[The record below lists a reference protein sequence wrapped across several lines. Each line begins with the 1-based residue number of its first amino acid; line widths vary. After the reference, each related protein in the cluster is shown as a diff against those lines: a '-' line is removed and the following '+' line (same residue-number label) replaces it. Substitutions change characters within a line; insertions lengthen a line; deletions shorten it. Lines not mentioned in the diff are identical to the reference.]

1 MNSIIKPCNSRE
13 DRFLRIFK
21 IAVMILSLTV
31 TVLWSLQSEISVC
44 PDERM
49 RLEMVSYICE
59 NGSLPVQGDPQLRDE
74 TYGFSY
80 ATAPPLPYLCG
91 ALLMKLASLLPFLGL
106 APLYAPRIVSF
117 LACFGFLFLAG
128 KIAEMLF
135 RDRVKQGC
143 FLCFCAFWPQLV
155 FVFSYFNCDALCLF
169 GTALSLFFL
178 LKAMNRQWSVRDC
191 IGIGVGVAICV
202 LTYYNSIAFILG
214 LVFTCLIVN
223 IRQQAKPKQILI
235 RALYV
240 VVTVLVL
247 VSWHFIRNALLYDGD
262 FFGFSTTRA
271 LGEMYAAP
279 GYTPTERAA
288 RSAAMLATP
297 SMILEWFVISAK
309 SFIALFGYM
318 NVIMGSWVYKLYALF
333 LLFAVIGVADLFRLN
348 RKNMKATEPKLWLV
362 IGLLISAVLVLALSF
377 YHSFADY
384 QAQGRYLFP
393 GFLFIAWLLAEGLG
407 HLDRYT
413 KKIHIRVL
421 PIVAF
426 CTVMVL
432 FACFRCIL
440 TVY

>member
-1 MNSIIKPCNSRE
+1 MNFTIKLCNLTE
-13 DRFLRIFK
+13 DRFWRILK
-21 IAVMILSLTV
+21 IAVMVISLTI
-31 TVLWSLQSEISVC
+31 TVLWSLQSEILVC

-49 RLEMVSYICE
+49 RLETVSYICE
-59 NGSLPVQGDPQLRDE
+59 NGSLPVQGDPRLRDE

-106 APLYAPRIVSF
+106 SPLYAPRIISF
-117 LACFGFLFLAG
+117 LACFGFLLLVG

-143 FLCFCAFWPQLV
+143 FLCFCSFWPQLI
-155 FVFSYFNCDALCLF
+155 FVFSYFNCDSLCLF
-169 GTALSLFFL
+169 GMALSLFFL
-178 LKAMNRQWSVRDC
+178 LKAMNRQWPVRDC
-191 IGIGVGVAICV
+191 IGLGVGIAVCV

-214 LVFTCLIVN
+214 LAFTCLIVN
-223 IRQQAKPKQILI
+223 IRQQAAPKQILI

-240 VVTVLVL
+240 IITVLIL

-262 FFGFSTTRA
+262 LFGLSTNYA
-271 LGEMYAAP
+271 LGELYAAP

-297 SMILEWFVISAK
+297 AMIWEWFMISAK

-318 NVIMGSWVYKLYALF
+318 DVIMGGWIYKLYALF
-333 LLFAVIGVADLFRLN
+333 LLFAVIGIADLFRLN
-348 RKNMKATEPKLWLV
+348 RKNMKATEPKLWLAV
-362 IGLLISAVLVLALSF
+362 GLLISAVLALALSL
-377 YHSFADY
+377 YYSFGDY

-393 GFLFIAWLLAEGLG
+393 GFFFIAWLLSEGIG

-413 KKIHIRVL
+413 RKFHVRAFPVTAICAVTVL
-421 PIVAF
+421 L
-426 CTVMVL
+426 T
-432 FACFRCIL
+432 CFRCIL

>member
-1 MNSIIKPCNSRE
+1 MNFISKPCNLKE
-13 DRFLRIFK
+13 DRPWEIFK
-21 IAVMILSLTV
+21 IAVIILSLTV

-59 NGSLPVQGDPQLRDE
+59 NGSLPVQGDPRLRDE

-80 ATAPPLPYLCG
+80 ATAPPLPYLLG
-91 ALLMKLASLLPFLGL
+91 AFFMKLASLLPFLGIS
-106 APLYAPRIVSF
+106 PLYAPRIISF

-128 KIAEMLF
+128 KIAERLF
-135 RDRVKQGC
+135 RDRAKQGC
-143 FLCFCAFWPQLV
+143 FLCFCAFWPQLI

-169 GTALSLFFL
+169 GMALSLFFL
-178 LKAMNRQWSVRDC
+178 LKAMNRQWPVRDC
-191 IGIGVGVAICV
+191 IGLGVGVAICV

-214 LVFTCLIVN
+214 LVFTCVIVN

-240 VVTVLVL
+240 VFTVLIL
-247 VSWHFIRNALLYDGD
+247 VSWHFIRNAVLYDGD
-262 FFGFSTTRA
+262 FFGFSTTHA
-271 LGEMYAAP
+271 FGELYAAP

-297 SMILEWFVISAK
+297 AMILEWFMISVK

-318 NVIMGSWVYKLYALF
+318 NVIMAGWVYKLYALF
-333 LLFAVIGVADLFRLN
+333 LLLAVIGIADLFRLN
-348 RKNMKATEPKLWLV
+348 RKNLKATEPKLWLV
-362 IGLLISAVLVLALSF
+362 LGLLISVVLALVLSLYYSF
-377 YHSFADY
+377 GDY

-393 GFLFIAWLLAEGLG
+393 GFFFIAWLLAEGLG

-413 KKIHIRVL
+413 KKFHVRVFPL
-421 PIVAF
+421 
-426 CTVMVL
+426 TVVSTLAVL
-432 FACFRCIL
+432 LFCFRFIS
-440 TVY
+440 VFY